1 MKCPKC
7 GFVQP
12 ENPECLNCGILVDRY
27 KPEDER
33 PVQPEVELP
42 AMTTAAEDDPFGQP
56 IRPGLRF
63 VRTAAGLIG
72 MGVGG
77 WLFVAGQN
85 LELAPLQVL
94 FLIGYACVSLFWI
107 ISFPIR
113 VPVRQFAVE
122 MFIFVAATLLLRLAL
137 PAAFD
142 LGRLSNTESAPLGA
156 GTIEP
161 EFVQDITPGAFA
173 RFAEGLC
180 ESGRL
185 VLDDTTDTAAVDR
198 WKENAARVR
207 KLFRSLDAA
216 ERQDVERVY
225 KAAVNLETH
234 MLDAMAEGADIN
246 ALEAAFTALE
256 ALERESFG
264 FTQ

>member
-12 ENPECLNCGILVDRY
+12 ENPECLNCGVLVERY
-27 KPEDER
+27 RPDEER
-33 PVQPEVELP
+33 PVHQPQAPPETSQIVEG
-42 AMTTAAEDDPFGQP
+42 DPFSKP

-63 VRTAAGLIG
+63 VRTGAGIIG
-72 MGVGG
+72 MVVGG
-77 WLFVAGQN
+77 WLFGAGQN

-122 MFIFVAATLLLRLAL
+122 MFIFVVATLLLRVAL

-142 LGRLSNTESAPLGA
+142 LGRLSNTNSAPLGA
-156 GTIEP
+156 GMVET
-161 EFVQDITPGAFA
+161 EFVDHVTPTGFA
-173 RFAEGLC
+173 RFTEELC
-180 ESGRL
+180 ASGRA
-185 VLDDTTDTAAVDR
+185 VLDDPSDDAAVER
-198 WKENAARVR
+198 RQEQAARLR
-207 KLFRSLDAA
+207 KLFRHMESDQRRDCEKL
-216 ERQDVERVY
+216 Y
-225 KAAVNLETH
+225 KAAVALEAR
-234 MLDAMAEGADIN
+234 MLDAMADGAGMSDT
-246 ALEAAFTALE
+246 EAAFIALE
-256 ALERESFG
+256 ALEREAFG

>member
-12 ENPECLNCGILVDRY
+12 ENPECLNCGVLVDRY
-27 KPEDER
+27 KPDQER
-33 PVQPEVELP
+33 PATQPQVP
-42 AMTTAAEDDPFGQP
+42 PPTFQMVDGDPFSKP

-63 VRTAAGLIG
+63 VRTGAGIVG
-72 MGVGG
+72 MVVGG
-77 WLFVAGQN
+77 WLFGAGQN

-122 MFIFVAATLLLRLAL
+122 MFIFVVATLLLRVAL

-142 LGRLSNTESAPLGA
+142 LGRLSNTQSDPLGA
-156 GTIEP
+156 GMVET
-161 EFVQDITPGAFA
+161 EFVDHVTPVGFA
-173 RFAEGLC
+173 RFAEELC
-180 ESGRL
+180 VAGRL
-185 VLDDTTDTAAVDR
+185 VLDDTSDEEAVAR
-198 WKENAARVR
+198 WQEQAARLR
-207 KLFRSLDAA
+207 KLFRHMESAQRRDCEKLYKVAVTLEARMQDALADGA
-216 ERQDVERVY
+216 EMSD
-225 KAAVNLETH
+225 T
-234 MLDAMAEGADIN
+234 
-246 ALEAAFTALE
+246 EAAFVALE
-256 ALERESFG
+256 ALEREAFG